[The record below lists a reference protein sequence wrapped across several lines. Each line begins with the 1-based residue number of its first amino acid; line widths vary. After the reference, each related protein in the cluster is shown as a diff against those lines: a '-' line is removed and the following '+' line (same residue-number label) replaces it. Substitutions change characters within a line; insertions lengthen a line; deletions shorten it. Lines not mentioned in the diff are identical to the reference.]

1 MNIYDFAFEME
12 KDSEKYYRDLANK
25 SNHEGFKNILNM
37 LADEEKNH
45 QEFVLKLINSRNE
58 KKVESNIL
66 NDIKNIF
73 AKMSE
78 EKKDISINI
87 SEVELYKKAQE
98 LEKKSEKF
106 YLDKANESEDKS
118 VKDLLNMLANEEKK
132 HFFILDNIIEFVN
145 RPATWLENAE
155 FNHLDEY

>member
-1 MNIYDFAFEME
+1 MNIYDFAFEMV